1 MGGKITVQLKTNVV
15 KAKFLMI
22 IENIESKQCSQFA
35 AFAESMESAKL
46 LIPKG
51 HIFVEEVAITDGTIG
66 TRKSGNA

>member
-1 MGGKITVQLKTNVV
+1 MQLKTNVV

-22 IENIESKQCSQFA
+22 IENIESKQRSQFA
-35 AFAESMESAKL
+35 VFAESMESAKL